1 MWMHTTHF
9 PSAKNIALRW
19 EWLEGQQM
27 LHSKC
32 YIPKGSKDETNQNP
46 ILAQLQNEVFKKCG
60 LVLSYLCFYHN
71 ISNENGKSIALW

>member
-9 PSAKNIALRW
+9 PSAKNIALKW

-32 YIPKGSKDETNQNP
+32 YIPKGSKHETNLSPFWHSYKMEFLKNVA
-46 ILAQLQNEVFKKCG
+46 LCCLTCVFIRTFQMKM
-60 LVLSYLCFYHN
+60 
-71 ISNENGKSIALW
+71 ENL

>member
-46 ILAQLQNEVFKKCG
+46 ILAQLQNGVFKKCG
-60 LVLSYLCFYHN
+60 LVLSYLCFYQN